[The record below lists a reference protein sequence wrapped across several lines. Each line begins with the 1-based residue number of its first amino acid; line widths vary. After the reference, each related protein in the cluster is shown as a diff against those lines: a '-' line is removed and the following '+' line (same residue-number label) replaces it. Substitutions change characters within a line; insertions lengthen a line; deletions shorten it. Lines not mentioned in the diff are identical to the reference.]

1 LIEAALRLATRGS
14 PQARTQAQLVADAIS
29 AATGRAVE
37 LVVVETS
44 GDRRQAVP
52 LHTIGG
58 QGVFVKEVQ
67 EAVLDGRADAAVHSA
82 KDLPSLT
89 PARLHIAAYCA
100 RRDAADALIGRR
112 LDELDD
118 GAVVASGSVRRRAQL
133 AAVRPDLQFVE
144 LRGNIARRLEKV
156 PPDGAIV
163 MAVAALEV
171 LGLTERIAER
181 LDPTVFVP
189 AVGQGCVA
197 VECRADDAA
206 TTDALA
212 GVDDPPTRFAVSV
225 ERAFLAELGAGCTLP
240 LGAYC
245 TGGRLCGFLA
255 GAVNAGST
263 AFRERIAVPDDADA
277 AADVAAAMARRAR
290 DAVAS

>member
-1 LIEAALRLATRGS
+1 MTDAALRLATRGS
-14 PQARTQAQLVADAIS
+14 PQARTQAQFVADAIT
-29 AATGRAVE
+29 AATGRAAE

-44 GDRRQAVP
+44 GDRQQAVP

-67 EAVLDGRADAAVHSA
+67 EAVIDGRADAAVHSA
-82 KDLPSLT
+82 KDLPSATLV
-89 PARLHIAAYCA
+89 RLHIAAYCA

-112 LDELDD
+112 LDELDH

-133 AAVRPDLQFVE
+133 ASVRPDLQFVE

-156 PPDGAIV
+156 PPGGAIV

-171 LGLTERIAER
+171 LGLTDRIAER

-197 VECRADDAA
+197 IECRADDAA

-212 GVDDPPTRFAVSV
+212 GVDDASTRFAVSV
-225 ERAFLAELGAGCTLP
+225 ERAFLAELGAGCSLP

-245 TGGRLCGFLA
+245 ADGLLFGYLSGADDA
-255 GAVNAGST
+255 GAT
-263 AFRERIAVPDDADA
+263 AFRETIELPDDAATATDL
-277 AADVAAAMARRAR
+277 AAAMARRAR
-290 DAVAS
+290 DAVAA

>member
-1 LIEAALRLATRGS
+1 MTIAALRLATRGS
-14 PQARTQAQLVADAIS
+14 PQARTQAQLVADAIT
-29 AATGRAVE
+29 AATGRAAE

-44 GDRRQAVP
+44 GDRQQAVP

-89 PARLHIAAYCA
+89 PADLHIAAYCA

-112 LDELDD
+112 LDELDI

-133 AAVRPDLQFVE
+133 ATVRPDLQFVE

-156 PPDGAIV
+156 PPGGSIV

-171 LGLTERIAER
+171 LGLTDRIAER

-197 VECRADDAA
+197 VECRAGDAA

-212 GVDDPPTRFAVSV
+212 GVDDRSTRFAVSV
-225 ERAFLAELGAGCTLP
+225 ERAFLTELGAGCSLP

-245 TGGRLCGFLA
+245 SSGRLYGYLA
-255 GAVNAGST
+255 GAGADGSRT
-263 AFRERIAVPDDADA
+263 FRDAVAVPADADA
-277 AADVAAAMARRAR
+277 AAELAAATARRAQH
-290 DAVAS
+290 AVAA

>member
-1 LIEAALRLATRGS
+1 LTDAALRLATRGS
-14 PQARTQAQLVADAIS
+14 PQARTQAQLVADAITS
-29 AATGRAVE
+29 ATGRTAE

-44 GDRRQAVP
+44 GDRQHQVP

-67 EAVLDGRADAAVHSA
+67 EAVIDGRADAAVHSA
-82 KDLPSLT
+82 KDLPSVT
-89 PARLHIAAYCA
+89 PGRLHLVAYCA

-144 LRGNIARRLEKV
+144 LRGNIARRLDKV
-156 PPDGAIV
+156 PPGGAIV

-171 LGLTERIAER
+171 LGLTDRIAER

-197 VECRADDAA
+197 VECRADDSA
-206 TTDALA
+206 TTEALA
-212 GVDDPPTRFAVSV
+212 GVDDPTTRFAVSV

-245 TGGRLCGFLA
+245 TGGRLYGYLA
-255 GAVNAGST
+255 GATDAGST
-263 AFRERIAVPDDADA
+263 AFREAIAVPDELDL
-277 AADVAAAMARRAR
+277 AADEAAAMARRAR
-290 DAVAS
+290 SAVAA